1 MKKLLLFAAA
11 ATMFAAC
18 STDTTEDI
26 AVLPDGTLR
35 VSFSED
41 DSRVQLDENSRTVW
55 NEGDLISV
63 FNKTDGN
70 ECWQFDGKTGDSVET
85 ISKVSGSAGGSAIGK
100 IFAVYPY
107 AESNVVSANGTIT
120 TEIPATQKYCTGSY
134 GVGNNIMVASSES
147 NDLAFKNILGWIKI
161 RLSGTE
167 TVKSL
172 VLEGNDGETL
182 AGAATVDADLAVS
195 IAADAAKSL
204 TLDCGEGVT
213 LSSDP
218 TAFYFAVV
226 PQVFEKGIT
235 VTAHYSDGS
244 TFEKS
249 TDKPIAV
256 GQNHIVPMTKFDAT
270 VIPNNQIWYTSANNE
285 IIEPYAKDGFDTNII
300 SNTYEN
306 GKGIITFDGE
316 ITAIGNWTFRNNHS
330 LTSINIPDSV
340 ISIGDYAF
348 GNCSSMTRIIIGN
361 NVTSIGDNAFKS
373 CSNLTNITIPK
384 GITSI
389 GKSAF
394 ENCSGLTSVAI
405 PNGITSIE
413 NRIFYDCH
421 RLTSI
426 NIPDGIALIGSH
438 AFCYCSS
445 LANIT
450 IPYSVT
456 SIGIDAFKYCSGL
469 ISIYCKPITPPYL
482 ANSIVFWGISSS
494 IKFYVP
500 RESVEAYKSA
510 AGWSDYASMIEGY
523 DF

>member
-11 ATMFAAC
+11 AAMFAAC

-26 AVLPDGTLR
+26 AVLPDRILR
-35 VSFSED
+35 VSFSD
-41 DSRVQLDENSRTVW
+41 DNSRVQLDENSRTVW

-63 FNKTDGN
+63 FNKTNGN
-70 ECWQFDGKTGDSVET
+70 ECWQFDGKTSDSVGT

-107 AESNVVSANGTIT
+107 AEYNAISADGTIT
-120 TEIPATQKYCTGSY
+120 TEIPATQKYCADSY

-147 NDLAFKNILGWIKI
+147 GDLAFKNALGWIKI

-182 AGAATVDADLAVS
+182 AGAATVDTDSAVS
-195 IAADAAKSL
+195 LAADAAKSL
-204 TLDCGEGVT
+204 TLYCDEGVA
-213 LSSDP
+213 LSYDP

-244 TFEKS
+244 TFKKS

-256 GQNHIVPMTKFDAT
+256 GRNHIVPMTKFDAT
-270 VIPNNQIWYTSANNE
+270 VIPNNQIWYTSTDGK
-285 IIEPYAKDGFDTNII
+285 IVVPYATDGFGANII

-306 GKGIITFDGE
+306 EKGVITFDGE
-316 ITAIGNWTFRNNHS
+316 IKAIGNWTFRGCHS
-330 LTSINIPDSV
+330 LASINIPDSV

-348 GNCSSMTRIIIGN
+348 SYCSSMTRIIIGN

-373 CSNLTNITIPK
+373 CSNMTNITIPK

-413 NRIFYDCH
+413 NRTFYDCH

-426 NIPDGIALIGSH
+426 NIPDGVALIGSH

-469 ISIYCKPITPPYL
+469 ISIYCKPTIPPTLGDSAFY
-482 ANSIVFWGISSS
+482 NISLSAK
-494 IKFYVP
+494 IYVP
-500 RESVEAYKSA
+500 TASVDAYKSA
-510 AGWSDYASMIEGY
+510 SGWSSYASMIEGY

>member
-1 MKKLLLFAAA
+1 MKKLLIFAAA

-26 AVLPDGTLR
+26 AVLPDRILR
-35 VSFSED
+35 VSFSDD

-70 ECWQFDGKTGDSVET
+70 ECWRFDGKTGDSVGT
-85 ISKVSGSAGGSAIGK
+85 ISRVSGSAGGSAIGK

-107 AESNVVSANGTIT
+107 AGSNAVSADGTIT
-120 TEIPATQKYCTGSY
+120 TEIPATQKYCADSY

-147 NDLAFKNILGWIKI
+147 GDIAFKNVLGWIKI
-161 RLSGTE
+161 RLSIYE

-172 VLEGNDGETL
+172 VLESNDGETL
-182 AGAATVDADLAVS
+182 AGAAAVDADLAVS
-195 IAADAAKSL
+195 LTADAAKSL
-204 TLDCGEGVT
+204 TLDCSEGVA

-249 TDKPIAV
+249 TDKAIAV
-256 GQNHIVPMTKFDAT
+256 ERNHIVPMTKFDAT
-270 VIPNNQIWYTSANNE
+270 VIPNNQIWYTSTDRK
-285 IIEPYAKDGFDTNII
+285 IVVPYATDGFGANII

-316 ITAIGNWTFRNNHS
+316 IKAIGNSAFSGCSSLTSVNIPDSVTTIEVGAFYDCSSLTSVTIPDSVTSIGNHTFGYCKS

-340 ISIGDYAF
+340 
-348 GNCSSMTRIIIGN
+348 
-361 NVTSIGDNAFKS
+361 TSIGSYAFS
-373 CSNLTNITIPK
+373 S
-384 GITSI
+384 
-389 GKSAF
+389 
-394 ENCSGLTSVAI
+394 
-405 PNGITSIE
+405 
-413 NRIFYDCH
+413 
-421 RLTSI
+421 
-426 NIPDGIALIGSH
+426 
-438 AFCYCSS
+438 CSS
-445 LANIT
+445 LT
-450 IPYSVT
+450 
-456 SIGIDAFKYCSGL
+456 
-469 ISIYCKPITPPYL
+469 SIYCKPTTPPTIWSTFY
-482 ANSIVFWGISSS
+482 NISTSAK
-494 IKFYVP
+494 IYVP
-500 RESVEAYKSA
+500 TASVDAYKSA
-510 AGWSDYASMIEGY
+510 TDWSDYASKIGGY